1 MFLPHSLGM
10 QQQVAAAWRVETRR
24 PRARRCAPPGRER
37 GEGGCGRV
45 GVCGRLPPT
54 WRIGDLRTR
63 AKEEAPPP
71 SGLPPSFL
79 DILLLS

>member
-24 PRARRCAPPGRER
+24 PRAPRCAPPGRER